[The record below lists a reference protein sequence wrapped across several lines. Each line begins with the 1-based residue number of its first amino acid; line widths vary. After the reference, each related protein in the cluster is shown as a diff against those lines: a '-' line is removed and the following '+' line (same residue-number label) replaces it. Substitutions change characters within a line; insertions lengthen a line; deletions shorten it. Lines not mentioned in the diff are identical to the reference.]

1 MTNEEF
7 VFHQTELE
15 RKRTARG
22 AYNKKRQGG
31 RHVRL
36 PSDNMTKKEMQAM
49 NGEIQTY
56 KLSEPMTWQEF
67 RAMPDDIRRQYILG
81 LRERYDAS
89 TGMFCQMFEVSKP
102 TFWKELQRLGIKA
115 TNVMPTKDSLAKWDG
130 FLHQTEP
137 QEEVPEETPDE
148 PVEQEP
154 QETPQETPKET
165 QELPKFEPHI
175 TIVQN
180 DIDRLCA
187 VLKLLNGTGAKVT
200 IEVTL

>member
-56 KLSEPMTWQEF
+56 KLNEPMTWQEF

-89 TGMFCQMFEVSKP
+89 SGMFCQMFGVSKP

-115 TNVMPTKDSLAKWDG
+115 TNVMPTKESTTAWDK
-130 FLHQTEP
+130 FLHHEEAET
-137 QEEVPEETPDE
+137 QEA
-148 PVEQEP
+148 PVEEEP
-154 QETPQETPKET
+154 QETPQETQKET

-187 VLKLLNGTGAKVT
+187 VLKLLSGTGAKVT